1 MSNYSVNKKILVT
14 RKSDGKQREYDSIME
29 ASADLCISRSVISR
43 AINNAFHYSH
53 RYGYRKN
60 KDGTISIHSKYCEYD
75 FELIEGEP
83 VAELWC
89 ETDPDLPPFKAKS
102 HSKAIDMLGCS
113 KATYYK
119 RLHSATIGEPCKLP
133 IMDKEGRQWL
143 VVFNQTESDFKS
155 NIKRLQN

>member
-1 MSNYSVNKKILVT
+1 MANYSINKKILVT
-14 RKSDGKQREYDSIME
+14 RKSDGKQREYDSISQ
-29 ASADLCISRSVISR
+29 ASADLGISKSVISR
-43 AINNAFHYSH
+43 AVNQPFHYSH

-75 FELIEGEP
+75 FELIEGQP

-89 ETDPDLPPFKAKS
+89 ETDPDLPPFKAMS
-102 HSKAIDMLGCS
+102 HGKALKMLGCS

-119 RLHSATIGEPCKLP
+119 RMHECEIGQPHPLP
-133 IMDKEGRQWL
+133 IMDREGRQWL
-143 VVFNQTESDFKS
+143 VVFNTKETGFKS

>member
-14 RKSDGKQREYDSIME
+14 RKSDGKQREYDTISE
-29 ASADLCISRSVISR
+29 ASSDLGIARSVISR
-43 AINNAFHYSH
+43 AVNNAFHYSH
-53 RYGYRKN
+53 RYGYKKN

-83 VAELWC
+83 VSELWC

-102 HSKAIDMLGCS
+102 HSKAINMLGCS

-119 RLHSATIGEPCKLP
+119 RMHEAKIGEAHPVP
-133 IMDKEGRQWL
+133 IMDREGRQWL
-143 VVFNQTESDFKS
+143 VVFNQKETGFKS